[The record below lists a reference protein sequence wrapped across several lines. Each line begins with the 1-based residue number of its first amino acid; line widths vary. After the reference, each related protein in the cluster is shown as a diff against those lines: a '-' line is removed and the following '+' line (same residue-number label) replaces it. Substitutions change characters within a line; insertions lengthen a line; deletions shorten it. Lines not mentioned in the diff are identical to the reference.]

1 MNLLQ
6 RIRLTTIAIA
16 SLVGMLVLIAV
27 VATSTYLVYSKSG
40 EIADEWKA
48 FESVPA
54 QKSAL
59 LNDLRSAIGF
69 GGAIHHFKNYVL
81 RLERPLIVKV
91 HTKLREAKV
100 AIADYR
106 SLPLVEQEKNALDT
120 IERTLQ
126 DYASALAEAER
137 LALEGAPV
145 SIIDENVKIPDEPA
159 LQAMKA
165 LDETL
170 FEARAQST
178 RQVNEVIGEMLTEV
192 VLSGA
197 VLVFICVVFGAMLM
211 LVMRAILAQLGAEP
225 GRLRHVA
232 DAIADGD
239 LEVSIH
245 DEGRTSRGV
254 FAAMERM
261 RDKLR
266 EQLETNRRNAEES
279 GRIKQ
284 ALDNVSAPVVVAAAD
299 ARVIYANDAA
309 CELFAKAET
318 EIRKHHPAFAAAEL
332 LGSRY
337 DALMESASTDGRAHD
352 LQIGNHS
359 FVVVR
364 NRVKDESGNE
374 IGAVVEWVDRT
385 SEVQVENAVSE
396 LVRSARAGDL
406 ARRMDL
412 SDKEGFHHKLCVGLN
427 ELLDVIDKLVSEQ
440 GEVMGALADG
450 DLSHSMGDQYE
461 GAFARLAGDTNQT
474 IVRLKDVISDVQR
487 ATGEVEHGVREL
499 ADGNT
504 ALSERTESQA
514 SSLQETAAT
523 MEQITK
529 TVSGNADSA
538 NRANEFAASARDQA
552 QQGGEVVNRAVQ
564 AMQAI
569 ENASKQIND
578 IIGVI
583 DDIAF

>member
-299 ARVIYANDAA
+299 ARVIYAS
-309 CELFAKAET
+309 
-318 EIRKHHPAFAAAEL
+318 
-332 LGSRY
+332 GS
-337 DALMESASTDGRAHD
+337 G
-352 LQIGNHS
+352 
-359 FVVVR
+359 
-364 NRVKDESGNE
+364 SG
-374 IGAVVEWVDRT
+374 G
-385 SEVQVENAVSE
+385 
-396 LVRSARAGDL
+396 
-406 ARRMDL
+406 
-412 SDKEGFHHKLCVGLN
+412 
-427 ELLDVIDKLVSEQ
+427 
-440 GEVMGALADG
+440 
-450 DLSHSMGDQYE
+450 
-461 GAFARLAGDTNQT
+461 
-474 IVRLKDVISDVQR
+474 
-487 ATGEVEHGVREL
+487 
-499 ADGNT
+499 
-504 ALSERTESQA
+504 
-514 SSLQETAAT
+514 
-523 MEQITK
+523 
-529 TVSGNADSA
+529 
-538 NRANEFAASARDQA
+538 
-552 QQGGEVVNRAVQ
+552 
-564 AMQAI
+564 
-569 ENASKQIND
+569 
-578 IIGVI
+578 
-583 DDIAF
+583 